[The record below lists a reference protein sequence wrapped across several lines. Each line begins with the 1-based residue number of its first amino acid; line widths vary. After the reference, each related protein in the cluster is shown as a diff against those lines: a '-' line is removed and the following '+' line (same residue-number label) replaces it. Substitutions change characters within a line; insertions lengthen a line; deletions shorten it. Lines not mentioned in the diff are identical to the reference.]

1 MVPISACGRNGA
13 KMPELKKEQNIR
25 KEQVVKLQQHRTCNL
40 LTARAERAESTY
52 DVRTYMSA
60 ESSMLNSGT

>member
-1 MVPISACGRNGA
+1 
-13 KMPELKKEQNIR
+13 MPELKKEQNIR
-25 KEQVVKLQQHRTCNL
+25 KEQVVKLQQHRTCSL
-40 LTARAERAESTY
+40 LTARAERVESTY